1 MATRKP
7 TPPNI
12 LDELMPMTTAAVSR
26 ETDTAAGAVVRV
38 PLDRILDNPYQYRTH
53 YDPTTLAELATNIH
67 EMRGQLPATSG
78 LQSPPLARMVI
89 VDADGDAV
97 NAVKQPGLQLL
108 ADPNVRVQ
116 LLMGH
121 RRLRAFRLLAAGA
134 AGFVADDEF
143 ATLPVLL
150 VAATD
155 GAMWRHALT
164 ENTQRDGVSAIEEA
178 QLLRRAV
185 DEFGLSLEEA
195 GAPFGWSRS
204 AVSNKLR
211 LLDLPEAWRAAVVDG
226 TISETH
232 GRTVLTLKAAPQLLG
247 TLKIADVAAL
257 SRAQLERA
265 VKAIIAECQPLPPTA
280 NTGYKVPK
288 WNGSHEVTD
297 RNFNPPAWPYDWMPD
312 ADQCDPAIVG
322 PCDRCA
328 HRVQLAGDPGPRCVN
343 WQLNGSKMCHEA
355 KDIQWQA
362 IQVALQNAA
371 AAELMRRK
379 QEAPPAVTAPA
390 TQERKLLAEYTD
402 EDWASVRDDAAAADA
417 YKAALTALDA
427 PVATAEQLRD
437 VQFFGDYSAP
447 KSLIDKGI
455 CTPDRCECFV
465 VAYNKHPDG
474 NCVRPDAKGAPNM
487 CYGCTS
493 NARLSH
499 RKLEL
504 EHGDVGAK
512 RKKIKATNEACTLR
526 LVQALSYFSAYD
538 IWNNAAFLSAMI
550 KAGSLGWNYQAEAK
564 DAATLQEAIWLH
576 VAGSTCRSYGGMTV
590 AGEQRHWNAERVESW
605 LGEIAKGA
613 GIPMPPAAGGLVD
626 VFMAE
631 MAEDEVA
638 A

>member
-7 TPPNI
+7 TPPTI
-12 LDELMPMTTAAVSR
+12 LDDLMSMPGVSR

-89 VDADGDAV
+89 VDEEG
-97 NAVKQPGLQLL
+97 NAVDAIKQPGIQLL

-121 RRLRAFRLLAAGA
+121 RRLRAFRLLAAGS

-211 LLDLPEAWRAAVVDG
+211 LLDLPEAYRAAVVDG

-232 GRTVLTLKAAPQLLG
+232 GRTLLTLKAAPQLLE
-247 TLKIADVAAL
+247 TLKIAGIATL
-257 SRAQLERA
+257 SRAQLERN
-265 VKAIIAECQPLPPTA
+265 VKLLIAQCKPLPPTA
-280 NTGYKVPK
+280 NVGYTTPR
-288 WNGSHEVTD
+288 WDGTNEVFD
-297 RNFNPPAWPYDWMPD
+297 RSYNPPPWPYDWMPD

-322 PCDRCA
+322 PCDRCI
-328 HRVQLAGDPGPRCVN
+328 HRIQFAGDPGPRCVN
-343 WQLNGSKMCHEA
+343 RQIRGGKMCHEA
-355 KDIQWQA
+355 KDQQWHA
-362 IQVALQNAA
+362 IQIERQNAVAASLMRLKQDPPPVATA
-371 AAELMRRK
+371 AAT
-379 QEAPPAVTAPA
+379 V
-390 TQERKLLAEYTD
+390 ERKPLAEYSD
-402 EDWASVRDDAAAADA
+402 EDWDAVREEAKVADA

-427 PVATAEQLRD
+427 PVATVEQLHD
-437 VQFFGDYSAP
+437 VQFFGSYPASKD
-447 KSLIDKGI
+447 LIDKGI
-455 CTPDRCECFV
+455 CAPDRCECFV
-465 VAYNKHPDG
+465 VAYNKHADG

-493 NARLSH
+493 KARLSH

-512 RKKIKATNEACTLR
+512 RKEIKATNEACHRR
-526 LVQALSYFSAYD
+526 LVQALAHFSAYD
-538 IWNNAAFLSAMI
+538 IWNNAAFLRAMI
-550 KAGSLGWNYQAEAK
+550 KAGGFGWSYQAADAK
-564 DAATLQEAIWLH
+564 DAATLQEDIWLH
-576 VAGSTCRSYGGMTV
+576 VAGSSCRSYGGMTV
-590 AGEQRHWNAERVESW
+590 AGEERHWDATKVEYW
-605 LGEIAKGA
+605 LKAIADGA

-631 MAEDEVA
+631 MAEEEVA